1 MQEFTL
7 PLFPFD
13 NNNLH
18 CLNNHLSGAAATKGQ
33 ITMFGIGM
41 TEMLLIAALALVVLG
56 PKKLPDLARSL
67 GKGFAE
73 FKRATNELKS
83 AIDLETEKEEERYK
97 AELREKYKEKAARLQ
112 AERAAQV
119 VTAEEQVEPAEEE
132 SASLEQ
138 GDPASAE
145 AAAEQDKETRP
156 HV

>member
-1 MQEFTL
+1 M
-7 PLFPFD
+7 
-13 NNNLH
+13 
-18 CLNNHLSGAAATKGQ
+18 SGGVATKGR
-33 ITMFGIGM
+33 IAMFGIGM

-83 AIDLETEKEEERYK
+83 AMDLETEKEEERYK

-112 AERAAQV
+112 AEKAAEVAAASADEDQP
-119 VTAEEQVEPAEEE
+119 ELEKPEMEPAG
-132 SASLEQ
+132 A
-138 GDPASAE
+138 ASAE
-145 AAAEQDKETRP
+145 AVAEQKKETTP

>member
-1 MQEFTL
+1 
-7 PLFPFD
+7 
-13 NNNLH
+13 
-18 CLNNHLSGAAATKGQ
+18 
-33 ITMFGIGM
+33 MFGIGM

-83 AIDLETEKEEERYK
+83 AMDLETEKEEERYK

-112 AERAAQV
+112 AEKAAEV
-119 VTAEEQVEPAEEE
+119 AAASAEEE
-132 SASLEQ
+132 QPELKKPEIEQ
-138 GDPASAE
+138 ADAASAE
-145 AAAEQDKETRP
+145 ADAEQNKETTP

>member
-1 MQEFTL
+1 M
-7 PLFPFD
+7 P
-13 NNNLH
+13 
-18 CLNNHLSGAAATKGQ
+18 GGVATKGRV
-33 ITMFGIGM
+33 TMFGIGM

-83 AIDLETEKEEERYK
+83 AMDLETEKEEERYK

-112 AERAAQV
+112 AEKAAEV
-119 VTAEEQVEPAEEE
+119 AAASTEEEQPELKKPEKEQAGGAPAEV
-132 SASLEQ
+132 
-138 GDPASAE
+138 D
-145 AAAEQDKETRP
+145 AEQKKETTP